1 MNLRHHDRHII
12 TPTGADGANAIS
24 AHRAFIYSACAPG
37 AGDVYAG
44 LRLRGYTILAIF
56 LIFSGWFIWI
66 LAAWLAAAVDSL
78 FGHMDG
84 MGTPAVPHLPLVSLG
99 AALLILFLIWYG
111 SLLSAVDVAVRQR
124 RRHDRPVQAS
134 VAWALAMSWLC
145 PGTGQ
150 VYTGQRGFGLILFMG
165 YFLGMV
171 LMVPAYRNLFNGL
184 SDMVSA
190 GQLDTGNIQETVR
203 QLHILLRKVD
213 FSVGTLLQHAVK
225 WYAIANTMEILRQ
238 GPLRSDT
245 HWSTRSPGYGLALVG
260 IGWLCP
266 GAGQLIQGRQ
276 RAGWLFLAGYITAT
290 LAIGLS
296 AGRAVISV
304 PTADRLDWL
313 SVIIQWAAALEAP
326 LAMKRSVGKPSPF

>member
-1 MNLRHHDRHII
+1 MNLRHLDRQII
-12 TPTGADGANAIS
+12 MPTGPDGANAIS

-44 LRLRGYTILAIF
+44 FRLRGYAILAF
-56 LIFSGWFIWI
+56 FTGFSGWLIWI

-78 FGHMDG
+78 FGHMNG
-84 MGTPAVPHLPLVSLG
+84 MGTSTMPHMPLVSMG
-99 AALLILFLIWYG
+99 AAFLILFLIWYG
-111 SLLSAVDVAVRQR
+111 ALLSAVDVAVRQR
-124 RRHDRPVQAS
+124 RHHGRPAQAS

-150 VYTGQRGFGLILFMG
+150 VYTGQRGFGLILFVG
-165 YFLGMV
+165 YILGMV
-171 LMVPAYRNLFNGL
+171 LMVPAYRNLFKGL
-184 SDMVSA
+184 SDIVSA
-190 GQLDTGNIQETVR
+190 GQLDAGNVQETVR

-225 WYAIANTMEILRQ
+225 WYAIANTMETLRQ

-245 HWSTRSPGYGLALVG
+245 HWSTRSPGYGLGLVG

-266 GAGQLIQGRQ
+266 GAGQLLQGRQ
-276 RAGWLFLAGYITAT
+276 RAGWLFLAGYVTAT
-290 LAIGLS
+290 LATGLS
-296 AGRAVISV
+296 AGREVISV
-304 PTADRLDWL
+304 PTADHLEWL

-326 LAMKRSVGKPSPF
+326 LAMKGPAGP